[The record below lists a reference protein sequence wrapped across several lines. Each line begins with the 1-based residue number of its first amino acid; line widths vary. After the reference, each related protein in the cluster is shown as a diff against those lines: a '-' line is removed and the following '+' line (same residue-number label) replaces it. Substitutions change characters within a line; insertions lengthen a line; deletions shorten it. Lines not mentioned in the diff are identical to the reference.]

1 MAQSTASLLVAAAA
15 AGAAAAY
22 LVCKALAVKAP
33 VAGDAAIAARVQE
46 AAKAL
51 IRAPTA
57 AAKTFPVIAKA
68 AKQKRAWG
76 TPPSCLRFAA
86 GALSISPPASPPFSF
101 MTPSPP
107 TRPIPTLQQNAGIL
121 VTGGAG
127 FVGSN
132 LVDALMLQVRGRAAA
147 GLARAGGVGGAR
159 EARLLYLFPHTPV
172 PLFPPPNRATS
183 CT

>member
-46 AAKAL
+46 AANAL

-76 TPPSCLRFAA
+76 TPP
-86 GALSISPPASPPFSF
+86 PPACVSQWGRF
-101 MTPSPP
+101 PS
-107 TRPIPTLQQNAGIL
+107 L
-121 VTGGAG
+121 
-127 FVGSN
+127 
-132 LVDALMLQVRGRAAA
+132 
-147 GLARAGGVGGAR
+147 
-159 EARLLYLFPHTPV
+159 
-172 PLFPPPNRATS
+172 PPPRLPS
-183 CT
+183 VL